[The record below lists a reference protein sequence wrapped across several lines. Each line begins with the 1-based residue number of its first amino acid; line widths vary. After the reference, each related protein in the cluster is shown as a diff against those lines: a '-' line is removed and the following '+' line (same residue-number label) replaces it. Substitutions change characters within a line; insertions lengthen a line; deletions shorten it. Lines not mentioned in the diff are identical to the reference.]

1 MPARG
6 TGVRA
11 VSEGSFFAAGWRPTA
26 AWICVIALGYQ
37 LLTRPLA
44 TWALQNFTSLS
55 APPPLNDET
64 LMALVFNLLGLGAY
78 RTAEKVKGVAS

>member
-6 TGVRA
+6 TGLRA
-11 VSEGSFFAAGWRPTA
+11 MSPESFFAAGWRPTA

-37 LLTRPLA
+37 MLTRPLA
-44 TWALQNFTSLS
+44 MWVLENFTSLT
-55 APPPLNDET
+55 PPPGLNDET

-78 RTAEKVKGVAS
+78 RTTEKVKGVTS